1 MCIRDRKYAE
11 AWYNLGVAQAREER
25 DGEAIHAYK
34 QALILSPKFAKA
46 WFNLGVLQGKLGNP
60 QEKLRSYR
68 KAVEADHN
76 FGEAWHNLGV
86 MYNAF
91 GKAEEGREAFDRAR
105 KLLNPKLRVAESIE
119 FKSATTPDGAPD
131 RPTAA
136 PPP

>member
-1 MCIRDRKYAE
+1 MVRWAK
-11 AWYNLGVAQAREER
+11 
-25 DGEAIHAYK
+25 
-34 QALILSPKFAKA
+34 SAKA
-46 WFNLGVLQGKLGNP
+46 GFNVGELQGERGKP
-60 QEKLRSYR
+60 EEKVRADG

-119 FKSATTPDGAPD
+119 FKSATKPDGAPD

>member
-1 MCIRDRKYAE
+1 MFKNLSKFEETRVLAE
-11 AWYNLGVAQAREER
+11 KGDAAAQ
-25 DGEAIHAYK
+25 
-34 QALILSPKFAKA
+34 
-46 WFNLGVLQGKLGNP
+46 
-60 QEKLRSYR
+60 
-68 KAVEADHN
+68 
-76 FGEAWHNLGV
+76 HNLGV